1 MDGVGDGGRTDQGPE
16 IAPLKVITRFTYQEW
31 EYILHRPIYRVTGL
45 ALCHPFPLAPRNS

>member
-31 EYILHRPIYRVTGL
+31 GYILHRPICRVTGL